1 MKMVQRRRQ
10 TQFLHRLYCHPQN
23 LWIQWFLDMCSCTT
37 ADCPLFTNL
46 ENFVEPG
53 EFGGI
58 WQGGGAVL
66 EGMSHRTNLRR
77 TPLTLL
83 ARLGPI
89 VREKTFSHLNGSQR
103 GDGMVH
109 QLLCVCL
116 TALSNILMIKQHIP
130 VNTLYDIF
138 IIFWITF
145 YLLR

>member
-37 ADCPLFTNL
+37 AVHYLQIWRILWNL
-46 ENFVEPG
+46 D
-53 EFGGI
+53 FGGI
-58 WQGGGAVL
+58 WQGGAVL
-66 EGMSHRTNLRR
+66 EGMSHRTNLRI